1 MQTHFEDLIKA
12 AKDDYDEQARKM
24 AGIEKTMELERE
36 KNLTDNLKKQ
46 REVDE
51 KIKQLNKINSEQE

>member
-1 MQTHFEDLIKA
+1 
-12 AKDDYDEQARKM
+12 M

-46 REVDE
+46 REVD
-51 KIKQLNKINSEQE
+51 

>member
-1 MQTHFEDLIKA
+1 
-12 AKDDYDEQARKM
+12 M

-51 KIKQLNKINSEQE
+51 KIKHLNKINSEQE